1 MINHRIGRTRFLL
14 YYSVYVV
21 FQIVLSIHK
30 NNLLQRVTNSDIHY
44 RVPQIQYNI
53 VSSDII

>member
-21 FQIVLSIHK
+21 FQIILSTHK
-30 NNLLQRVTNSDIHY
+30 NNLLQRVTNSDIY
-44 RVPQIQYNI
+44 RVPQIRYNTVI
-53 VSSDII
+53 LYDLS